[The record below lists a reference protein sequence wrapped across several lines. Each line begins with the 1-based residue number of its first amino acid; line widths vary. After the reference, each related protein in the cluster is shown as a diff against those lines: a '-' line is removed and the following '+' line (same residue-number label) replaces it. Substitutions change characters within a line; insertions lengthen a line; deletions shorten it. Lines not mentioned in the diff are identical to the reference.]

1 MKILFS
7 VLKNKP
13 VLNLDNKV
21 TGKVEDMLITD
32 DKVIGFKV
40 RVKNLFGIPSCVYVL
55 AEDIESVNNQ
65 LLIVRSIHTSV
76 ASLPFLRA
84 QEIFLKEVID
94 ENGFLI
100 GIVIDIVFD
109 SENFKITEYQVAE
122 SIWSYIKNKK
132 IILSPEEI
140 ILKENKILS

>member
-1 MKILFS
+1 MKISFS
-7 VLKNKP
+7 ILKNKP
-13 VLNLDNKV
+13 VLNLDNKI
-21 TGKVEDMLITD
+21 TGKVEDMLLRD

-40 RVKNLFGIPSCVYVL
+40 RVKNSFKIPSCAYVPT
-55 AEDIESVNNQ
+55 EDIESINSQ
-65 LLIVRSIHTSV
+65 LMIVRSIHTSID
-76 ASLPFLRA
+76 SLPFLRA

-109 SENFKITEYQVAE
+109 SDNFKITEYQVSE

>member
-1 MKILFS
+1 MKISFS
-7 VLKNKP
+7 ILKNKP
-13 VLNLDNKV
+13 VLNLDNNI
-21 TGKVEDMLITD
+21 TGKVEDMLLRD

-40 RVKNLFGIPSCVYVL
+40 RVKNSLKIPSCAYVPT
-55 AEDIESVNNQ
+55 EDIESINNQ
-65 LLIVRSIHTSV
+65 LMIVRSIHTSID
-76 ASLPFLRA
+76 SLPFLRA

-109 SENFKITEYQVAE
+109 SDNFKITEYQVSE

>member
-1 MKILFS
+1 MKISFS
-7 VLKNKP
+7 ILKNKP
-13 VLNLDNKV
+13 VLNLDNKI
-21 TGKVEDMLITD
+21 TGKVEDMLLRD

-40 RVKNLFGIPSCVYVL
+40 RVKNLFKIPSYAYVPT
-55 AEDIESVNNQ
+55 EDIESVNNQ
-65 LLIVRSIHTSV
+65 LLIVRSIHTSID
-76 ASLPFLRA
+76 SFPFLRA

-100 GIVIDIVFD
+100 GIVIDIIFD
-109 SENFKITEYQVAE
+109 PENFKILEYQVSE

-140 ILKENKILS
+140 ILRGNKILS

>member
-1 MKILFS
+1 MKISFS

-21 TGKVEDMLITD
+21 TGKVEDMLIKD

-40 RVKNLFGIPSCVYVL
+40 RVKNSFGMPSCAYVL
-55 AEDIESVNNQ
+55 EEDIESINNQ
-65 LLIVRSIHTSV
+65 LLIVRSIH
-76 ASLPFLRA
+76 AFIDCLPFLRA

-100 GIVIDIVFD
+100 GIVIDIIFNA
-109 SENFKITEYQVAE
+109 ENFKILEYQVAE

-140 ILKENKILS
+140 ILRENKILS

>member
-1 MKILFS
+1 MKISFS
-7 VLKNKP
+7 ILKNKP
-13 VLNLDNKV
+13 VLNLDNKI
-21 TGKVEDMLITD
+21 TGKVEDMLLRD

-40 RVKNLFGIPSCVYVL
+40 RVKNSFKIPSCAYVST
-55 AEDIESVNNQ
+55 EDIESINNQ
-65 LLIVRSIHTSV
+65 LLIVRSIHTSID
-76 ASLPFLRA
+76 SFPFLRA

-109 SENFKITEYQVAE
+109 SDNFKITEYQVSE

-132 IILSPEEI
+132 IILNPEEI